1 MAIRYFGFYCIGWYF
16 IRRER
21 MIFLQ
26 WYCLQLYNFLKYS
39 MKENKTI
46 RVLVTEKE
54 EFRFKVLA
62 KMLQP
67 YPDISLVGYASERE
81 EMFRLLQN
89 APVDVLLFDIT
100 LFRNESSNLIS
111 LLNSGFPRLKVI
123 VCTDNHLGY
132 YFRETMSNCLVSAHA
147 PKAIDAPDLVGLV
160 SEVFH
165 TPDEQQADTA

>member
-1 MAIRYFGFYCIGWYF
+1 
-16 IRRER
+16 
-21 MIFLQ
+21 
-26 WYCLQLYNFLKYS
+26 
-39 MKENKTI
+39 MKENKAI

-54 EFRFKVLA
+54 EFRYKVLA

-67 YPDISLVGYASERE
+67 FPDISLVGFASERE

-100 LFRNESSNLIS
+100 LFRNESSSLIS

-132 YFRETMSNCLVSAHA
+132 YFRETMSNCMVSAHT
-147 PKAIDAPDLVGLV
+147 PKAIDAPDLAGLV
-160 SEVFH
+160 NEVFH
-165 TPDEQQADTA
+165 TPDEEQANIA